1 MTGHNV
7 QLVKH
12 DFLSF
17 TWSPEVIKR
26 IAGLAKQGAILKS
39 IPVFDKHTHHLL
51 SRIKP
56 LPTEKGLIYVR
67 SVPSRDDPRL
77 LVDVTTP
84 RAAVEGARAVL
95 TASMYEAMEANIRRG
110 YKDDANRRLNK
121 ELKVLL
127 GQLVD
132 ASELELNPEGT
143 IWDAYNDLIHAYGI
157 QFLDS
162 LCCSELEIFFDELN
176 HEIGVPIPAPRFAIR
191 PRRGGVHGYSSS
203 GDILVDGIPAG
214 LVAWGAA
221 NHGCFVSFSGQG
233 CDALDFGALHRVL
246 ARIPGVRITRVD
258 LALDDY
264 LGKFISYE
272 SAVEAAKSGGFHPQ
286 RGMAP
291 KWMKIEAGEFELIP
305 ELVKGL
311 TKRFGMIAN
320 AGCSL
325 YIGSRI
331 NGKCGRMYEKGKQ
344 LSSVDHPDWVRAEGE
359 LHSKDRV
366 IPLDVLINP
375 DPYFAGL
382 YPQFAVWLQQLSE
395 ASKPVEPVRVTTFKN
410 KFALSRDNAIANMAR
425 LAGRV
430 VNYMS
435 TVEGLKPESIIKQLT
450 SHLSPD
456 DVPSRLLMPLP
467 PEILNGSCSLF
478 LVPKPEGLLTGEY
491 SHG

>member
-1 MTGHNV
+1 MTGHNA

-26 IAGLAKQGAILKS
+26 IAGLAKEGAVLKS
-39 IPVFDKHTHHLL
+39 IPAFDKHSHHLL

-67 SVPSRDDPRL
+67 SVPSSDDSRVLRDVP
-77 LVDVTTP
+77 VPTP
-84 RAAVEGARAVL
+84 AVEGIRSVL

-121 ELKVLL
+121 ELKAVL

-264 LGKFISYE
+264 DGKFISYA

-305 ELVKGL
+305 EVVKGL
-311 TKRFGMIAN
+311 AKRFGMIAN

-395 ASKPVEPVRVTTFKN
+395 AAKPVEPVRVTTFKN

-467 PEILNGSCSLF
+467 PEILDGTCSLF

-491 SHG
+491 NHV

>member
-1 MTGHNV
+1 MTGHKT
-7 QLVKH
+7 KH

-26 IAGLAKQGAILKS
+26 IAGLAKEGAILKS
-39 IPVFDKHTHHLL
+39 IPAFDKHSHHLL

-67 SVPSRDDPRL
+67 PVPSADDSRVMRDVPVPQMA
-77 LVDVTTP
+77 VDGI
-84 RAAVEGARAVL
+84 RSVL
-95 TASMYEAMEANIRRG
+95 TASMYEAMENNIRFG
-110 YKDDANRRLNK
+110 YKDAANRRLNA
-121 ELKVLL
+121 ELKSLL

-132 ASELELNPEGT
+132 ASELELNPDAT
-143 IWDAYNDLIHAYGI
+143 IWDAYNDLIHAYGV

-162 LCCSELEIFFDELN
+162 LCCSELDIFFEELN
-176 HEIGVPIPAPRFAIR
+176 HEIGVPIPCPRFSYR
-191 PRRGGVHGYSSS
+191 LRRGGVHGYAHS
-203 GDILVDGIPAG
+203 GDILIDGVCCG
-214 LVAWGAA
+214 LIAWGAA
-221 NHGCFVSFSGQG
+221 NHGCFVSFSGAG
-233 CDALDFGALHRVL
+233 CDALDFGALYRVL
-246 ARIPGVRITRVD
+246 VRVPGVRITRVD

-264 LGKFISYE
+264 QGQTISYE
-272 SAVEAAKSGGFHPQ
+272 AAVEAAKSGGFHPA

-305 ELVKGL
+305 EVVKGL

-344 LSSVDHPDWVRAEGE
+344 LSSTEYPDWVRAEGE

-382 YPQFAVWLQQLSE
+382 YPQFAIWLDKLKESDKQ
-395 ASKPVEPVRVTTFKN
+395 VEPVRIVTFKN
-410 KFALSRDNAIANMAR
+410 KYIISRDNAVQNMAR
-425 LAGRV
+425 VAGRL
-430 VNYMS
+430 VNWLK
-435 TVEGLKPESIIKQLT
+435 TVEGLNPESIVKQLT
-450 SHLSPD
+450 AHLSPD
-456 DVPSRLLMPLP
+456 DIPSRLLMPLP
-467 PEILNGSCSLF
+467 PEILDGSCSLF
-478 LVPKPEGLLTGEY
+478 SVPTTEVLITGEY
-491 SHG
+491 SHV

>member
-1 MTGHNV
+1 MTGHNA

-67 SVPSRDDPRL
+67 PVPSRDDPRS
-77 LVDVTTP
+77 LVDVSIP
-84 RAAVEGARAVL
+84 NAAVEGARAVL
-95 TASMYEAMEANIRRG
+95 TASMYEAMETNIRRG

-121 ELKVLL
+121 ELKAVL
-127 GQLVD
+127 GHLVD

-176 HEIGVPIPAPRFAIR
+176 HQIGVPIPAPRFAIR
-191 PRRGGVHGYSSS
+191 PRRGGVHGYSCS

-246 ARIPGVRITRVD
+246 VRIPGVRITRVD

-264 LGKFISYE
+264 LGKFISYG

-305 ELVKGL
+305 EVVKGL

-344 LSSVDHPDWVRAEGE
+344 LSSVEFPDWVRAEGE

-467 PEILNGSCSLF
+467 PEILDGTCSLF

-491 SHG
+491 SHV

>member
-1 MTGHNV
+1 MTGHNA

-26 IAGLAKQGAILKS
+26 IAGLAKEGAVLKS
-39 IPVFDKHTHHLL
+39 IPAFDKHSHHLL

-67 SVPSRDDPRL
+67 SVPSSDDRRVLRDVP
-77 LVDVTTP
+77 VPTP
-84 RAAVEGARAVL
+84 AVEGIRSVL

-121 ELKVLL
+121 ELKAVL
-127 GQLVD
+127 GHLVD

-176 HEIGVPIPAPRFAIR
+176 HEIGVPIPAPRFVVR

-203 GDILVDGIPAG
+203 GDILCDGIPCG
-214 LVAWGAA
+214 LVAWGAS
-221 NHGCFVSFSGQG
+221 NHGCFVSFSGVG
-233 CDALDFGALHRVL
+233 CDALDFGALFRVL
-246 ARIPGVRITRVD
+246 TRVPGVRITRVD

-264 LGKFISYE
+264 QGKTISYE
-272 SAVEAAKSGGFHPQ
+272 AAVEAAKSGGFHPQ

-305 ELVKGL
+305 EVVKGL

-395 ASKPVEPVRVTTFKN
+395 LVGPLKPVRITTFKN
-410 KFALSRDNAIANMAR
+410 KYLTCRDNAVEQMSR
-425 LAGRV
+425 MAGRL
-430 VNYMS
+430 VNYLRN
-435 TVEGLKPESIIKQLT
+435 VEGLNSETIIRQLT
-450 SHLSPD
+450 SHLTVD
-456 DVPSRLLMPLP
+456 DIPARLNVPLP
-467 PEILNGSCSLF
+467 PELDSLSAF
-478 LVPKPEGLLTGEY
+478 IPKRRNVLFNVFNPV
-491 SHG
+491 

>member
-1 MTGHNV
+1 MTGHNA

-17 TWSPEVIKR
+17 TWSPELLKR
-26 IAGLAKQGAILKS
+26 ISGLAKEGAVLKS
-39 IPVFDKHTHHLL
+39 IPAFDKHSHHML

-67 SVPSRDDPRL
+67 PVPSSDDARVLRDVSVP
-77 LVDVTTP
+77 
-84 RAAVEGARAVL
+84 AASVEGIRSVL
-95 TASMYEAMEANIRRG
+95 TASMYEAMETNIRLG
-110 YKDDANRRLNK
+110 YKGNASRRLNA
-121 ELKVLL
+121 ELKAVL

-132 ASELELNPEGT
+132 ASELDLNPDAT
-143 IWDAYNDLIHAYGI
+143 IWDAYNDLIHAYGV

-176 HEIGVPIPAPRFAIR
+176 NQIGVPISGPRFALR
-191 PRRGGVHGYSSS
+191 PRRGGVHGYASS
-203 GDILVDGIPAG
+203 GDILCDGIPCG

-233 CDALDFGALHRVL
+233 CDALDLVALHRVL
-246 ARIPGVRITRVD
+246 ANIPGVRITRVD

-264 LGKFISYE
+264 LGEVITYD
-272 SAVEAAKSGGFHPQ
+272 SAVEAAKAGGFHPQ

-305 ELVKGL
+305 EVVKGL

-344 LSSVDHPDWVRAEGE
+344 LSSAEYPYWVRAEGE

-395 ASKPVEPVRVTTFKN
+395 SVKPVVATRITTFKN
-410 KFALSRDNAIANMAR
+410 KFVTTRDNAVQNMSRVSGR
-425 LAGRV
+425 L
-430 VNYMS
+430 VNYLKN
-435 TVEGLKPESIIKQLT
+435 VEGLNPETIIRQLT
-450 SHLSPD
+450 AHLSID
-456 DVPSRLLMPLP
+456 DIPARLRLPLP
-467 PEILNGSCSLF
+467 PELDSLPLF
-478 LVPKPEGLLTGEY
+478 VPKTEGLLTGEY
-491 SHG
+491 NHV

>member
-1 MTGHNV
+1 MTGHNA

-67 SVPSRDDPRL
+67 PVPSRDDPRV

-84 RAAVEGARAVL
+84 RAAVDGARAVL

-121 ELKVLL
+121 ELKAVL

-132 ASELELNPEGT
+132 ASELELNPDGT

-176 HEIGVPIPAPRFAIR
+176 HEIGVPIPAPRFVVR

-203 GDILVDGIPAG
+203 GDILCDGIPCG
-214 LVAWGAA
+214 LVAWGAS
-221 NHGCFVSFSGQG
+221 NHGCFVSFSGLG
-233 CDALDFGALHRVL
+233 CDALDFGALFRVL
-246 ARIPGVRITRVD
+246 TRVPGVRITRVD

-264 LGKFISYE
+264 QGKTISYE
-272 SAVEAAKSGGFHPQ
+272 AAVEAAKSGGFHPQ

-305 ELVKGL
+305 EVVKGL

-382 YPQFAVWLQQLSE
+382 YPQFAVWLHQLSE
-395 ASKPVEPVRVTTFKN
+395 AAKPVEPVRVTTFKN
-410 KFALSRDNAIANMAR
+410 KYVTCRDNAVEQMSR
-425 LAGRV
+425 MAGRL
-430 VNYMS
+430 VNYLKC
-435 TVEGLKPESIIKQLT
+435 VEGLNSETIISQLT
-450 SHLSPD
+450 AHLSMD
-456 DVPSRLLMPLP
+456 DIPARLRVPVP
-467 PEILNGSCSLF
+467 PELDSLPVF
-478 LVPKPEGLLTGEY
+478 VPKAEGFLTGEY
-491 SHG
+491 NHV

>member
-1 MTGHNV
+1 
-7 QLVKH
+7 
-12 DFLSF
+12 
-17 TWSPEVIKR
+17 
-26 IAGLAKQGAILKS
+26 
-39 IPVFDKHTHHLL
+39 
-51 SRIKP
+51 
-56 LPTEKGLIYVR
+56 
-67 SVPSRDDPRL
+67 
-77 LVDVTTP
+77 
-84 RAAVEGARAVL
+84 
-95 TASMYEAMEANIRRG
+95 MEANIRRG

-121 ELKVLL
+121 ELKAVL

-221 NHGCFVSFSGQG
+221 NHGCFVSFSGMG

-264 LGKFISYE
+264 HGRFISYG
-272 SAVEAAKSGGFHPQ
+272 SAVEAAKAGGFHPQ

-305 ELVKGL
+305 EVVKGL
-311 TKRFGMIAN
+311 AKRFGMIAN

-344 LSSVDHPDWVRAEGE
+344 LSSVEFPDWVRAEGE

-395 ASKPVEPVRVTTFKN
+395 AAKPVEPVRVTTFKN

-467 PEILNGSCSLF
+467 PEILDGTCSLF
-478 LVPKPEGLLTGEY
+478 LVPKAEGFLTGEY
-491 SHG
+491 NHV